1 MEYENDFV
9 AAAAVSVPKKK
20 KLSGVKKLLKRIYE
34 HRMFYIMLLP
44 AVVLLGI
51 FAYWPMYGILIAFKD
66 FSYRLGILGSE
77 WCGFENFTALFEI
90 DMFWKA
96 FRNTIVIN
104 LLKLLF
110 GFVAPI
116 MMAVML
122 NAVSNKQLKNAL
134 QTIVYLPHFVS
145 WVVVSGLLYSLFDTT
160 SGALYNF
167 FRVFGVELNVFSNT
181 TQFLALIVLSD
192 IWKEVG
198 WGAIIYLA
206 ALTNIS
212 PEYYEAARIDGAN
225 SVQQFFRIT
234 LPLITTTI
242 AIMFILRVGGIVS
255 GGFDQLYNLYNTQV
269 YEVGDILD
277 TFLYRYGIGQG
288 QYSLGTAVGLFTN
301 VINVVLLLT
310 ANFIVK
316 RLGGEGLY

>member
-1 MEYENDFV
+1 MEKAKNG
-9 AAAAVSVPKKK
+9 AGGKAGAGAKAV
-20 KLSGVKKLLKRIYE
+20 KLLKKIYE
-34 HRMFYIMLLP
+34 HKMFYIMLLP

-51 FAYWPMYGILIAFKD
+51 FAYWPMYGIIIAFKD
-66 FSYRLGILGSE
+66 FSYRQGILGSA

-90 DMFWKA
+90 DMFWTA
-96 FRNTIVIN
+96 FKNTIVIN

-110 GFVAPI
+110 GFVTPI
-116 MMAVML
+116 LMAIML
-122 NAVSNKQLKNAL
+122 NAVVNRHLKNTL

-145 WVVVSGLLYSLFDTT
+145 WVVISGLIFSLFDTN
-160 SGALYNF
+160 SGAIYNF
-167 FRVFGVELNVFSNT
+167 FKLLGIELNVFSNNA
-181 TQFLALIVLSD
+181 QFLALIVLSD

-225 SVQQFFRIT
+225 TVQQFFRIT
-234 LPLITTTI
+234 LPMITTPIT
-242 AIMFILRVGGIVS
+242 IMFILRIGGIVS
-255 GGFDQLYNLYNTQV
+255 GGFDQIYNLYNTQV
-269 YEVGDILD
+269 YAVADILD
-277 TFLYRYGIGQG
+277 TFLYRFGIGQG